1 VKRAL
6 HLIMLENRIL
16 KWIQIY
22 TTMKPKESSSIIAS
36 QYNSDCS
43 FIFGI
48 ATVTYKSR
56 NKMVGFGNA
65 DK

>member
-1 VKRAL
+1 
-6 HLIMLENRIL
+6 
-16 KWIQIY
+16 
-22 TTMKPKESSSIIAS
+22 MKPKASSSIIAS
-36 QYNSDCS
+36 QYNSDRS

>member
-1 VKRAL
+1 
-6 HLIMLENRIL
+6 
-16 KWIQIY
+16 
-22 TTMKPKESSSIIAS
+22 MKPKANNSIMAS
-36 QYNSDCS
+36 YYYSNLS
-43 FIFGI
+43 FIFDI